1 VHHCHPSRR
10 AGARCGRR
18 HRFPAVHRGRRG
30 AATAP
35 VAVPARPAAPATAAG
50 PHRRRAAQA
59 TARPRPHP
67 GGRGLDRP
75 GDGSAP
81 RATAAGSGRR
91 PPATYTGAAK
101 AQRLAAGYPGTTG
114 LGAADVAEHDL
125 VRLALGGYPRS
136 EQKPVAAAP
145 GTSGGRDG
153 RDGRDVGAPPRD
165 CPEHLLRAIIAAW
178 SSVTEAGFLPRRV
191 PPATGAIAAA
201 APPSPCAR
209 PRRPA
214 PVPTARRHRTGSVT
228 SAPACWRSPL
238 TTPTPTAC
246 TPRPM
251 PQTPSACSP
260 GRTRWTPQRAPALPV
275 VLPAGP
281 RRLVRHLRPAARRR
295 RRPHAL
301 LAAVAA
307 AALDTACQVV
317 ADSCAAGAT

>member
-153 RDGRDVGAPPRD
+153 RDGRDVGAP
-165 CPEHLLRAIIAAW
+165 
-178 SSVTEAGFLPRRV
+178 VKGLPRAPSARDHRGV
-191 PPATGAIAAA
+191 IERHRSGLPSSTGAPCDWCDRRRGAALPLRSA
-201 APPSPCAR
+201 TPPGAGPD
-209 PRRPA
+209 
-214 PVPTARRHRTGSVT
+214 
-228 SAPACWRSPL
+228 RSPTPDRICDVCAGLLALTL

-251 PQTPSACSP
+251 P
-260 GRTRWTPQRAPALPV
+260 
-275 VLPAGP
+275 
-281 RRLVRHLRPAARRR
+281 
-295 RRPHAL
+295 
-301 LAAVAA
+301 
-307 AALDTACQVV
+307 
-317 ADSCAAGAT
+317 